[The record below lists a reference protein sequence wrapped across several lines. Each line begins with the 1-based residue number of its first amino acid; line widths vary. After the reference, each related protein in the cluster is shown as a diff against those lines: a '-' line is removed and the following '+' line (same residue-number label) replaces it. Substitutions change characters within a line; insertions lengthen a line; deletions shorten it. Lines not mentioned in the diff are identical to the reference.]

1 MKQKHFCVFFVVSTF
16 SFLLLAQPRV
26 SARRPPQLSV
36 FGRQGTWCP
45 RPVRVEDFLFLPLIF
60 LSELSSEV
68 KARNTKTQLPPDS
81 VLLWLS
87 HPSQHCETLSS
98 GSTRCVRGEKPLGPG
113 VETHQNPNR
122 DLRDLLLFLL
132 KIHVFITQS
141 HFFYFSQPNTKPK
154 DFSIVLHN

>member
-87 HPSQHCETLSS
+87 HPRNTARPFRVVQLAVFGARSPWDPAWKHTKTPFGKS
-98 GSTRCVRGEKPLGPG
+98 VRRML
-113 VETHQNPNR
+113 T
-122 DLRDLLLFLL
+122 LLFGMGE
-132 KIHVFITQS
+132 IH
-141 HFFYFSQPNTKPK
+141 FS
-154 DFSIVLHN
+154 L